1 MGERG
6 AGATDWFESLRT
18 VGRNR
23 SLARLLLALTCSVM
37 ADAGFV
43 TTAAVWANRAGGPG
57 AVGAFTAATFAVS
70 AVAAPVAALV
80 GDRTA
85 RRTFLLVV
93 DSVRLGC
100 AAGAVACTALPTPV
114 PTLLLAGAV
123 GVLAAPARGRS
134 TM

>member
-1 MGERG
+1 MV
-6 AGATDWFESLRT
+6 WFESLRT

-100 AAGAVACTALPTPV
+100 AAGA
-114 PTLLLAGAV
+114 G
-123 GVLAAPARGRS
+123 PARRSRRRCRRCSWPARSACSPPRPAGRS